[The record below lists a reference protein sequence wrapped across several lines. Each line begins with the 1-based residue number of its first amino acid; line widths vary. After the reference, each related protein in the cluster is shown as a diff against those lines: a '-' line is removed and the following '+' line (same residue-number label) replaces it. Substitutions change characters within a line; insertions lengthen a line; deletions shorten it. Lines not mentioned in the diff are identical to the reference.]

1 MRDNC
6 RGDSGSAPTIVFPA
20 LFVPCGGRTSYET
33 IHIQE
38 QKMSNWEFGLTLTV
52 FGMGGT
58 MVILVLIS
66 LVVDLLN
73 KCLPFREETKK

>member
-1 MRDNC
+1 
-6 RGDSGSAPTIVFPA
+6 
-20 LFVPCGGRTSYET
+20 
-33 IHIQE
+33 
-38 QKMSNWEFGLTLTV
+38 MSNWEFGLTLTV

>member
-1 MRDNC
+1 
-6 RGDSGSAPTIVFPA
+6 
-20 LFVPCGGRTSYET
+20 
-33 IHIQE
+33 
-38 QKMSNWEFGLTLTV
+38 MSNWDFGLMLTV

-58 MVILVLIS
+58 LVILFLIS

>member
-1 MRDNC
+1 
-6 RGDSGSAPTIVFPA
+6 
-20 LFVPCGGRTSYET
+20 
-33 IHIQE
+33 
-38 QKMSNWEFGLTLTV
+38 MSNWEFGLALTV

-58 MVILVLIS
+58 LVILFLIS

>member
-1 MRDNC
+1 
-6 RGDSGSAPTIVFPA
+6 
-20 LFVPCGGRTSYET
+20 
-33 IHIQE
+33 
-38 QKMSNWEFGLTLTV
+38 MSNWEFGLTLTV

-58 MVILVLIS
+58 LAILFLIS

>member
-1 MRDNC
+1 
-6 RGDSGSAPTIVFPA
+6 
-20 LFVPCGGRTSYET
+20 
-33 IHIQE
+33 
-38 QKMSNWEFGLTLTV
+38 MSNWEFVLTLTV

-58 MVILVLIS
+58 MVILFLIS

>member
-1 MRDNC
+1 
-6 RGDSGSAPTIVFPA
+6 
-20 LFVPCGGRTSYET
+20 
-33 IHIQE
+33 
-38 QKMSNWEFGLTLTV
+38 MSNWEFGLTLTV

-58 MVILVLIS
+58 LVILFLIS